1 MTATNVVDDLF
12 EALAEILTAYSMSRA
27 RSMANYC
34 RKLATKVRA
43 INCNGNIT
51 MVRKNY
57 GIADEMDTLAF
68 NVQHNTISD
77 PEPERFM
84 EATVTRV
91 HRLSDTAI
99 RPRS

>member
-12 EALAEILTAYSMSRA
+12 EALSEIMTAYAMFRA

-34 RKLATKVRA
+34 RKLATKVRG

-57 GIADEMDTLAF
+57 GIADEMNTLAF
-68 NVQHNTISD
+68 NIQHNAISD

-84 EATVTRV
+84 EASVTRV
-91 HRLSDTAI
+91 HRLSDGAV
-99 RPRS
+99 RPR